1 MIAKTEA
8 QYIAEKMPV
17 ARALAR
23 RLMWQW
29 HVIGM
34 DAQDVVQE
42 GMIGYLR
49 AMRKYAESDDHAA
62 SLDTYAG
69 KRMIGAMMDAI
80 IAPARSAKHIPAHQV
95 DDIELALDVS
105 GEDGRD
111 WIDAMHAK
119 QMLESAYQ
127 RFEDLPRKQRR
138 VMELMY
144 IDDQRRID
152 VASLLGVTESAISQ
166 LHSKAIKNLRKMLIN

>member
-1 MIAKTEA
+1 MKTES
-8 QYIAEKMPV
+8 QCIAEKMPI

-23 RLMWQW
+23 KLMWQW

-42 GMIGYLR
+42 GLIGYLR
-49 AMRKYAESDDHAA
+49 AMRRYVESDDHAA
-62 SLDTYAG
+62 SLETYAG

-80 IAPARSAKHIPAHQV
+80 IAPARSAKHIPEHEM
-95 DDIELALDVS
+95 DDIETALDIS

-111 WIDAMHAK
+111 WIDAMHAA
-119 QMLESAYQ
+119 QMLERAYQ
-127 RFEDLPRKQRR
+127 RFDQLPRAQQK
-138 VMELMY
+138 VMELIY
-144 IDDQRRID
+144 IEDQRQLD
-152 VASLLGVTESAISQ
+152 VANLLGVTEGAISQ